1 MIYNYEVKNPNTD
14 IEREYN
20 AKIGLA
26 YVSDYGYAMS
36 PSEWSKNVEEL
47 NRTITSYNNWMF
59 MGLSEW
65 TITRL
70 SENYDEY
77 LDYNYFLSGDRFSI
91 DYPDAK
97 FTTLRPVFYLNS
109 NVNLIGGTG
118 TIVDPY
124 RIN

>member
-1 MIYNYEVKNPNTD
+1 MIYNYEVKNPNAD

-65 TITRL
+65 TVTRL

-77 LDYNYFLSGDRFSI
+77 LDFVYFLSGDRFSI
-91 DYPDAK
+91 NYPDTE

>member
-1 MIYNYEVKNPNTD
+1 MIYNYEVKNPNAD

>member
-1 MIYNYEVKNPNTD
+1 MIYNYEVKNPNVD

-65 TITRL
+65 TVTRL
-70 SENYDEY
+70 SENYDEH
-77 LDYNYFLSGDRFSI
+77 LDFVYFLSGDRFSI
-91 DYPDAK
+91 NYPDTE
-97 FTTLRPVFYLNS
+97 FTTCDRYF
-109 NVNLIGGTG
+109 I
-118 TIVDPY
+118 
-124 RIN
+124 